1 MFDCKRCG
9 SLVVTLVINQEYCT
23 SCEYERTQPKSYGI
37 LSGGNIKN
45 DNPNPF
51 VRRASANTLPS
62 KMLTEGRI

>member
-9 SLVVTLVINQEYCT
+9 GPVERLVINQRYCT
-23 SCEYERTQPKSYGI
+23 SCEYEGTQTRSYGI

-51 VRRASANTLPS
+51 VRKAAANTLPS